1 VCSARAVGSRGTPFS
16 IPLVTLHQGADADP
30 AQPTPLPSFNNLIPE
45 ETFLPMNDD
54 DNAWRADR
62 DARGIFCSPVDLRY
76 RRTTGIVDLLVSR
89 DGRRQRRAGA
99 APSLM
104 HLMSQTQHEVL
115 HNVKGLPIEHQGPHY
130 ESGFLLLRPQGKL
143 VLRRG

>member
-1 VCSARAVGSRGTPFS
+1 MRSARAVGSRDTPFS
-16 IPLVTLHQGADADP
+16 IPLVTLHQGADANP
-30 AQPTPLPSFNNLIPE
+30 AQPTPLPPFNNLIPE

-54 DNAWRADR
+54 NAWRADR
-62 DARGIFCSPVDLRY
+62 DAHGIFCSPVDLRY

-89 DGRRQRRAGA
+89 DGRRRRAGA

-104 HLMSQTQHEVL
+104 SRTQHEVL
-115 HNVKGLPIEHQGPHY
+115 QNVKGLPIEHQGPHY
-130 ESGFLLLRPQGKL
+130 ESGFLLLRPQGRL